1 MKLDKKLLKQIIKES
16 LEEVELK
23 SVSGGGEGSGIA
35 TGMLKAAGSARNTLE
50 QNAVKLSEMAKQ
62 NEKLMKELEA
72 NMAEMRANNERFQ
85 REVEEIFEKE
95 RQRKKELSEIP
106 PEGPKDIN
114 VPD

>member
-16 LEEVELK
+16 LEEAELK
-23 SVSGGGEGSGIA
+23 SVPGGGEGSGIA
-35 TGMLKAAGSARNTLE
+35 TGMLQAVDSFRNTLE

-85 REVEEIFEKE
+85 REAEEIFRKETERKE
-95 RQRKKELSEIP
+95 RLSAKP